1 VTNPF
6 DLLGVTNA
14 ARARDI
20 ERARHGRSGPDH
32 PDFASD
38 ETTPAVI
45 AGIDGESVSSCD
57 ADVDFASVRHV
68 VDRMRAAFFS
78 GRS

>member
-6 DLLGVTNA
+6 ELLGVSNA

-20 ERARHGRSGPDH
+20 ARARHDRSGPDH

-38 ETTPAVI
+38 ETTPAGT
-45 AGIDGESVSSCD
+45 AAIDGEPVSSCD
-57 ADVDFASVRHV
+57 VDVDFASVRQV
-68 VDRMRAAFFS
+68 VDRMRAAFFA

>member
-6 DLLGVTNA
+6 ELLGAPNA
-14 ARARDI
+14 ARAREI
-20 ERARHGRSGPDH
+20 ERARHDRSGPDH

-38 ETTPAVI
+38 EATPPVNA
-45 AGIDGESVSSCD
+45 AIDGETVSSCD
-57 ADVDFASVRHV
+57 ADVNFASVRHL

>member
-6 DLLGVTNA
+6 DLLGAPNS

-20 ERARHGRSGPDH
+20 ARARHDRSGPDH
-32 PDFASD
+32 PDFVSD
-38 ETTPAVI
+38 ETTPADPVE
-45 AGIDGESVSSCD
+45 IDGESVSSCD
-57 ADVDFASVRHV
+57 AAVDFASVRHV
-68 VDRMRAAFFS
+68 VDRMRAAFFT